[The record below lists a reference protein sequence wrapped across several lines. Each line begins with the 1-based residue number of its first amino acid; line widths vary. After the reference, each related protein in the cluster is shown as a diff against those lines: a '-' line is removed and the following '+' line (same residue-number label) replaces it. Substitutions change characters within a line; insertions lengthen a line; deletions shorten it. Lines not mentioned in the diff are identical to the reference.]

1 MRFFGGKCVFI
12 QSESER
18 NNRKSLLLSHLA
30 TKPTKQIGGK
40 AGQKDKA
47 RDPNRGFKMDV
58 SGKLI
63 IEEPKRGKAGH
74 DDSDSD
80 DDMDSGDGEAAKQP
94 NEANADDDDDDD
106 SVDEATENAKMKA
119 RKRKASSAISQ
130 ASGKT
135 GTASRYVS
143 GGKGI
148 HRSLNGASTSAAST
162 RTGHSMASGRTAATA
177 KTAGSDYKSNKATG
191 DIKRKGSAY
200 DPYAYIPLSRNS
212 LNKRKRAK
220 SAGQFKSIV
229 SGARK
234 GAAAGSK
241 RRKV

>member
-1 MRFFGGKCVFI
+1 M
-12 QSESER
+12 
-18 NNRKSLLLSHLA
+18 SHLA
-30 TKPTKQIGGK
+30 TKPTKQIGDK
-40 AGQKDKA
+40 VGQKDKA
-47 RDPNRGFKMDV
+47 RDPNRGFKTDIT
-58 SGKLI
+58 GKLI

-80 DDMDSGDGEAAKQP
+80 DDMDSGDGEAPKEP
-94 NEANADDDDDDD
+94 NEGSDDDD

-119 RKRKASSAISQ
+119 RKRKASTAISQ

-135 GTASRYVS
+135 GTESRYVS

-148 HRSLNGASTSAAST
+148 HRSLNGTSSAAST

-177 KTAGSDYKSNKATG
+177 KTAGSTAYGTDYKSKKATG
-191 DIKRKGSAY
+191 DIKKKGSAY